1 MNRIEAQTLALAGTV
16 QGAWLALRV
25 AREGEAEPAAFA
37 ASLASVLRL
46 DAETPVDVYGGLA
59 GVRSGLRMLTSQLKG
74 EQADPALTRIV
85 AALVQIERR
94 YQATPRLVDEL
105 RRRLQA
111 IADAHGAGDA
121 ADAAAIDALAQAYL
135 DTISTLTPRVR
146 VEGNPLL
153 LKDDANVRRIRAALL
168 AALRSVVLW
177 RQLGGRPWH
186 LLLKRRAIVE
196 SAQQLLGRSL
206 AAV

>member
-1 MNRIEAQTLALAGTV
+1 MNRFEAQTLALAGAV
-16 QGAWLALRV
+16 QGAWLALGI
-25 AREGEAEPAAFA
+25 AREGEAEPAALA
-37 ASLASVLRL
+37 ASLGSVLRL
-46 DAETPVDVYGGLA
+46 DAESPADIYGGLA

-94 YQATPRLVDEL
+94 YQASPQLVDDL

-111 IADAHGAGDA
+111 IAGAHGADNV
-121 ADAAAIDALAQAYL
+121 ADAAVSDALADAYL
-135 DTISTLTPRVR
+135 ATISTLTPRVR

-168 AALRSVVLW
+168 SALRSVVLW